1 MKKLKVAII
10 GQGRSGRDIH
20 GLYFKSKDNE
30 NYEVAAIV
38 EKDEFRRT
46 NALKEFPG
54 CVAFDDYTS
63 LFDLKDIDIV
73 VNASYSE
80 MHYSITK
87 DLLNHGFN
95 VLVEKPF
102 GRNQAYGYTNVKR

>member
-1 MKKLKVAII
+1 MRKLKLAVI

-20 GLYFKSKDNE
+20 GLFYKSEQNDIF
-30 NYEVAAIV
+30 EVAAVV
-38 EKDEFRRT
+38 EADAQRRAR
-46 NALKEFPG
+46 ALEEYPG
-54 CVAFDDYTS
+54 CDVYEAYQE
-63 LFDLKDIDIV
+63 LFGREDLDLV

-87 DLLNHGFN
+87 DLLQHGFN

-102 GRNQAYGYTNVKR
+102 AANYP